1 MAAFFVFLSICYEKR
16 FIGKRNVAIFD
27 EIFIEQYYFS
37 NNMNAK
43 KAVSGSDRMDSLDRK
58 ILSII
63 SQNARIP
70 FRDVALQCGVSRAAI
85 HQRVQ
90 RMFDDGVITGSG
102 YHVNPRSI
110 GYNTCTYVGLTLEK
124 GSMYHQVVAELDQIP
139 EVVESHFTTGRYT
152 MMIKLYARD
161 NAHLMELINGHIQE
175 IKGVTATETLI
186 SLDESIKKE
195 IPIKE

>member
-1 MAAFFVFLSICYEKR
+1 MST
-16 FIGKRNVAIFD
+16 
-27 EIFIEQYYFS
+27 
-37 NNMNAK
+37 K
-43 KAVSGSDRMDSLDRK
+43 KQANGTDRISSLDRQ

-63 SQNARIP
+63 SRNARIP
-70 FRDVALQCGVSRAAI
+70 FRDVAEQCCVSRAAI

-102 YHVNPRSI
+102 YHVDPKSI
-110 GYNTCTYVGLTLEK
+110 GYSTCTYVGLTLEK
-124 GSMYHQVVAELDQIP
+124 GSMYRQVVSELDRIP

-161 NAHLMELINGHIQE
+161 NSHLMELINGQIQE

-195 IPIKE
+195 IPIDD

>member
-1 MAAFFVFLSICYEKR
+1 
-16 FIGKRNVAIFD
+16 
-27 EIFIEQYYFS
+27 
-37 NNMNAK
+37 MNAK
-43 KAVSGSDRMDSLDRK
+43 KTVSGSERMDALDRK
-58 ILSII
+58 ILGII

-90 RMFDDGVITGSG
+90 RMFDDGIITGSG

-124 GSMYHQVVAELDQIP
+124 GSMYREVVAALDRIP

-161 NAHLMELINGHIQE
+161 NSHLMELINGNIQE

-195 IPIKE
+195 IPITE

>member
-1 MAAFFVFLSICYEKR
+1 
-16 FIGKRNVAIFD
+16 
-27 EIFIEQYYFS
+27 
-37 NNMNAK
+37 MNSK
-43 KAVSGSDRMDSLDRK
+43 KPVSSTERMDALDRK
-58 ILSII
+58 ILGII

-90 RMFDDGVITGSG
+90 KMFDDGVITGSG

-161 NAHLMELINGHIQE
+161 NSHLMELINGRIQE
-175 IKGVTATETLI
+175 IKRVTTTETPI
-186 SLDESIKKE
+186 SLTERMKKE
-195 IPIKE
+195 IPIE

>member
-1 MAAFFVFLSICYEKR
+1 
-16 FIGKRNVAIFD
+16 
-27 EIFIEQYYFS
+27 
-37 NNMNAK
+37 MNAK
-43 KAVSGSDRMDSLDRK
+43 KSIPSTDRMDSLDRK
-58 ILSII
+58 ILGII

-70 FRDVALQCGVSRAAI
+70 FRDVAQQCGVSRAAI

-139 EVVESHFTTGRYT
+139 EVVESHFTTGRY
-152 MMIKLYARD
+152 L
-161 NAHLMELINGHIQE
+161 
-175 IKGVTATETLI
+175 
-186 SLDESIKKE
+186 
-195 IPIKE
+195 

>member
-1 MAAFFVFLSICYEKR
+1 
-16 FIGKRNVAIFD
+16 
-27 EIFIEQYYFS
+27 
-37 NNMNAK
+37 MNPK
-43 KAVSGSDRMDSLDRK
+43 KTISATERMDALDRK
-58 ILSII
+58 ILGII

-90 RMFDDGVITGSG
+90 KMFDDGVITGSG

-110 GYNTCTYVGLTLEK
+110 GYSLCTFLGLTLEK
-124 GSMYHQVVAELDQIP
+124 GSMYHQVIAELDQIP

-161 NAHLMELINGHIQE
+161 NSHLMELINGRIQE

-195 IPIKE
+195 IPINE

>member
-1 MAAFFVFLSICYEKR
+1 MLLFLYLVENIDNNKKVTY
-16 FIGKRNVAIFD
+16 
-27 EIFIEQYYFS
+27 
-37 NNMNAK
+37 NMNAK
-43 KAVSGSDRMDSLDRK
+43 KTVSGSERMDALDRK
-58 ILSII
+58 ILGII

-90 RMFDDGVITGSG
+90 RMFDDGIITGSG

-124 GSMYHQVVAELDQIP
+124 GSMYREVVAALDRIP

-161 NAHLMELINGHIQE
+161 NSHLMELINGNIQE

-195 IPIKE
+195 IPITE

>member
-1 MAAFFVFLSICYEKR
+1 MST
-16 FIGKRNVAIFD
+16 
-27 EIFIEQYYFS
+27 
-37 NNMNAK
+37 K
-43 KAVSGSDRMDSLDRK
+43 KQANGTDRISSLDRQ

-63 SQNARIP
+63 SWNARIP
-70 FRDVALQCGVSRAAI
+70 FRDVAEQCGVSRAAI

-102 YHVNPRSI
+102 YHVDPKSI
-110 GYNTCTYVGLTLEK
+110 GYSTCTYVGLTLEK
-124 GSMYHQVVAELDQIP
+124 GSMYRQVVSELDRIP

-161 NAHLMELINGHIQE
+161 NSHLMELINGQIQE
-175 IKGVTATETLI
+175 IKGVAATETLI

-195 IPIKE
+195 IPIDD

>member
-1 MAAFFVFLSICYEKR
+1 
-16 FIGKRNVAIFD
+16 
-27 EIFIEQYYFS
+27 
-37 NNMNAK
+37 MNAK
-43 KAVSGSDRMDSLDRK
+43 KTVSGSERMDALDRK
-58 ILSII
+58 ILGII

-90 RMFDDGVITGSG
+90 RMFDDGIITGSG

-124 GSMYHQVVAELDQIP
+124 GSMYREVVTALDQIP

-161 NAHLMELINGHIQE
+161 NSHLMELINGNIQE

-195 IPIKE
+195 IPITE

>member
-1 MAAFFVFLSICYEKR
+1 
-16 FIGKRNVAIFD
+16 
-27 EIFIEQYYFS
+27 
-37 NNMNAK
+37 
-43 KAVSGSDRMDSLDRK
+43 MDKIDKLDKK
-58 ILSII
+58 ILGIL

-70 FRDVALQCGVSRAAI
+70 FKDVAPECGVSRAAI

-90 RMFDDGVITGSG
+90 KMIDDGVITGSG

-124 GSMYHQVVAELDQIP
+124 GSMYHQVVSELDQIP

-161 NAHLMELINGHIQE
+161 NSHLMELINGRIQE

-195 IPIKE
+195 VPIE

>member
-1 MAAFFVFLSICYEKR
+1 
-16 FIGKRNVAIFD
+16 
-27 EIFIEQYYFS
+27 
-37 NNMNAK
+37 MNSK
-43 KAVSGSDRMDSLDRK
+43 KPVSSTERMDALDRK
-58 ILSII
+58 ILGII

-90 RMFDDGVITGSG
+90 KMFDDGVITGSG

-139 EVVESHFTTGRYT
+139 EVVEAQYTLGAFGILIKVFAHDNEHLLTLLNTKIQAIPGVADTTTLTALAQPIYRQLP
-152 MMIKLYARD
+152 I
-161 NAHLMELINGHIQE
+161 E
-175 IKGVTATETLI
+175 I
-186 SLDESIKKE
+186 
-195 IPIKE
+195 